1 MSKNKISKEV
11 YEIGNLPLEV
21 VIPDPNQPRS
31 DIDEEKIKGLAES
44 IKEQGLLQPIL
55 VRPIESGKYQIV
67 LGERRYRACKRLGL
81 ETIRAKIREL
91 DDKQVLEIQIV
102 ENLQREDL
110 NSIDEAK
117 AFKRMV
123 DDLGYT
129 HEKIAERIGKS
140 REYVTNKLR
149 LLKLPSE
156 IQDEIRKGKKGNIKE
171 SHARLVL
178 SVDESDKQKQL
189 AEKIINEKLTVK
201 KTEQFLRSL
210 VKVSRETY
218 VSSGIEKIPLL
229 ISFDSNIYSALEQ
242 VSNEK
247 RLRKEFIVSNVVSDF
262 LQKEGYLRTN
272 NPKQITNKVECK

>member
-91 DDKQVLEIQIV
+91 GDKQVLEIQIV

-171 SHARLVL
+171 SHARLLL
-178 SVDESDKQKQL
+178 SVNELDKQKQL
-189 AEKIINEKLTVK
+189 AEKVIDERLTVR
-201 KTEQFLRSL
+201 KTEQLLRFLT
-210 VKVSRETY
+210 KVTRETY

-229 ISFDSNIYSALEQ
+229 ISFEPDVYSALEQ
-242 VSNEK
+242 ASNEK
-247 RLRKEFIVSNVVSDF
+247 RLRKESIVSNVVSDF
-262 LQKEGYLRTN
+262 LQKEGYQKTD
-272 NPKQITNKVECK
+272 NPKQVTHKVECK